1 MKKEDVKEYK
11 NPIPEKHRFRSKL
24 GPQIDPGLA
33 TDSTMDM
40 FLGKSNQ
47 GPSYV
52 VPFKLDIPKSLFL
65 PREEI
70 LKTPNILRDNEL
82 QDAFTFHN
90 AQKEMYDHITP
101 QLKNYIGPGREL
113 KIRYMIINEHPLI
126 VDNNRQEAIMMFPND
141 DVEIKWYVG
150 NMRPNIHRYRKE
162 DIEYLT
168 HKEVIKAG
176 NVFQMKT
183 DVIHEIVN
191 ATDKVGITIYD

>member
-11 NPIPEKHRFRSKL
+11 NPIPEKHRFRSKF

-65 PREEI
+65 SKEEI
-70 LKTPNILRDNEL
+70 LKIPNILRDEEL

-90 AQKEMYDHITP
+90 AHWHFSNSKS
-101 QLKNYIGPGREL
+101 R
-113 KIRYMIINEHPLI
+113 
-126 VDNNRQEAIMMFPND
+126 
-141 DVEIKWYVG
+141 
-150 NMRPNIHRYRKE
+150 
-162 DIEYLT
+162 
-168 HKEVIKAG
+168 
-176 NVFQMKT
+176 
-183 DVIHEIVN
+183 
-191 ATDKVGITIYD
+191 

>member
-1 MKKEDVKEYK
+1 MSRK
-11 NPIPEKHRFRSKL
+11 NPIPEKHRFTSKQ
-24 GPQIDPGLA
+24 GPMVDQGLA
-33 TDSTMDM
+33 TQGNVNFYITR
-40 FLGKSNQ
+40 NQ

-65 PREEI
+65 SKEEI
-70 LKTPNILRDNEL
+70 LKIPNILKDEEL
-82 QDAFTFHN
+82 RDAFTFHN

-113 KIRYMIINEHPLI
+113 KIRYMVLDEHPLI

-141 DVEIKWYVG
+141 DVEIEWYVG